1 MKLMRIALAT
11 LAFAARAGAGCTTV
25 VSADPEPAPVVHI
38 EDVASFYK
46 LYDAT
51 GGHPTA
57 DQLQHYLDTGSDGL
71 HVLAK
76 ERNVTGPRI
85 AAAIAKYPEFYA
97 NARGCM
103 ATLPRVK
110 QRLTVALAT
119 FRSLYPEMVNEP
131 VTIAVGRTKPV
142 GIADASGVMI
152 GLEGLCAV
160 TWSGS
165 NVEDHF
171 VHTIS
176 HEYGHVQQANAAP
189 DFYNNPNPTVL
200 QRSLIEGAAELTA
213 ELISGAPAEVASSAC
228 TERTNG
234 YEKEIETK
242 FVGDEDKTDLSAW
255 LDNSTFEKPGDLG
268 YWVGYRIVK
277 SYYELAADKRQ
288 ALREIYAM
296 TDAKAFLAKSGWYP
310 GIRLK

>member
-1 MKLMRIALAT
+1 MKLMRIALAA
-11 LAFAARAGAGCTTV
+11 LAIAARAGAGCATV
-25 VSADPEPAPVVHI
+25 VSADPEPAPVIHI

-71 HVLAK
+71 HILAK

-103 ATLPRVK
+103 AALPRVK

-119 FRSLYPEMVNEP
+119 FRGLYPEMVNEP

-176 HEYGHVQQANAAP
+176 HEYGHVQQAHAAP

-200 QRSLIEGAAELTA
+200 QRSLIEGAAEFTA
-213 ELISGAPAEVASSAC
+213 ELISGAPAEVASSAF

-234 YEKEIETK
+234 HEKEIETK
-242 FVGDEDKTDLSAW
+242 FVADEDKTDLSDW

-268 YWVGYRIVK
+268 YWVGYR
-277 SYYELAADKRQ
+277 
-288 ALREIYAM
+288 
-296 TDAKAFLAKSGWYP
+296 
-310 GIRLK
+310 

>member
-1 MKLMRIALAT
+1 MKLMRTALVALAI
-11 LAFAARAGAGCTTV
+11 AARAGAGCTTV
-25 VSADPEPAPVVHI
+25 VSADPAPAPVIHI
-38 EDVASFYK
+38 EDVASFYQ

-71 HVLAK
+71 HILAR
-76 ERNVTGPRI
+76 ERNVTGSRI

-103 ATLPRVK
+103 AVLPRVK

-119 FRSLYPEMVNEP
+119 FSGLYPEMVNQP

-176 HEYGHVQQANAAP
+176 HEYGHVQQAHAAP

-213 ELISGAPAEVASSAC
+213 ELISGAPAEVASSAF

-234 YEKEIETK
+234 HEKEIETK
-242 FVGDEDKTDLSAW
+242 FVADEDKTDLSAW

-277 SYYELAADKRQ
+277 SYYQLAADKRQ

-310 GIRLK
+310 GIQLK

>member
-1 MKLMRIALAT
+1 MKLMRIALAA
-11 LAFAARAGAGCTTV
+11 LAIAARAGAGCTT
-25 VSADPEPAPVVHI
+25 ADPEQAPVIHV

-71 HVLAK
+71 HILAK

-97 NARGCM
+97 NARDCM
-103 ATLPRVK
+103 AALPRVK

-119 FRSLYPEMVNEP
+119 FRGLYPEMVNEP

-142 GIADASGVMI
+142 GIADAFGVMV

-176 HEYGHVQQANAAP
+176 HEYGHVQQAHAAL

-213 ELISGAPAEVASSAC
+213 ELISGAPAEVASSAF

-234 YEKEIETK
+234 HEKEIETK
-242 FVGDEDKTDLSAW
+242 FVTDEDKTDLSAW

-277 SYYELAADKRQ
+277 SYYALAADKRQ

-310 GIRLK
+310 GIQLK

>member
-1 MKLMRIALAT
+1 MKLMRIALAA
-11 LAFAARAGAGCTTV
+11 LAIAASAGAGCTTV
-25 VSADPEPAPVVHI
+25 VSADPEPAPVIHI

-71 HVLAK
+71 HILAK

-103 ATLPRVK
+103 AALPRVK

-119 FRSLYPEMVNEP
+119 FRGLYPQMVNEP

-171 VHTIS
+171 VRTIS
-176 HEYGHVQQANAAP
+176 HEYGHVQQARAAP

-213 ELISGAPAEVASSAC
+213 ELISGAPAEVASSAF

-234 YEKEIETK
+234 HEKEIEAK
-242 FVGDEDKTDLSAW
+242 FVADEDKTDLSAW

-277 SYYELAADKRQ
+277 SYYGLAADKRQ

-296 TDAKAFLAKSGWYP
+296 TDAKTFLAKSGWYP
-310 GIRLK
+310 GIQLK